1 MLAFG
6 VSLAVIADV
15 IMNSGEA
22 FVKAVT
28 DRFGGN
34 FGSVKVGFDVACVL
48 LSVGLSLLL
57 FEGEIVGTREG
68 TILTALL
75 TGFAVKWFVARL
87 EGPLNAIL
95 RGEANVL
102 RKETV

>member
-1 MLAFG
+1 M
-6 VSLAVIADV
+6 
-15 IMNSGEA
+15 
-22 FVKAVT
+22 
-28 DRFGGN
+28 
-34 FGSVKVGFDVACVL
+34 L

-87 EGPLNAIL
+87 EGPLNARL
-95 RGEANVL
+95 RGKAIPPREEAA
-102 RKETV
+102 